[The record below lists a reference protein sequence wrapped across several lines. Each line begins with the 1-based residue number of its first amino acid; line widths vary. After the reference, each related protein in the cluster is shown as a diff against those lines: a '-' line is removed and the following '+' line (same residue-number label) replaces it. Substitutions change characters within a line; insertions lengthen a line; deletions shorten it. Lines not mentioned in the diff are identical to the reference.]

1 MNIRNVDLNKE
12 NLTKGGRMILTE
24 VRPAYEYK
32 DGKRIDT
39 KVIGLKVKVAL
50 EKNVYDTLT
59 VTVADPVD
67 KLSAVLEK
75 ADEPVFVDFVGLTA
89 RIYTMNG
96 RTDVSAKADSV
107 HVVTDD
113 LFAIDVS

>member
-1 MNIRNVDLNKE
+1 MKIRNVELSKE
-12 NLTKGGRMILTE
+12 NLTKGGGMILTE

-39 KVIGLKVKVAL
+39 KVIGLKVTVVL
-50 EKNVYDTLT
+50 EKNAYDTLT

-67 KLSAVLEK
+67 RLSAVLEK
-75 ADEPVFVDFVGLTA
+75 ADEPVYVDFVGLIA

-107 HVVTDD
+107 HVVDNSV
-113 LFAIDVS
+113 IDID